1 MSLIISP
8 SLLSADFAHLS
19 NEIDMINRSDA
30 EWLHLD
36 VLDGTFAPNISFGFP
51 VIKCVAEYCTKVL
64 DAHFMIINPEKYV
77 ERTAELGVKSMTVH
91 VEACTDLHAIIRQ
104 IHKAGMKAG
113 IALNPSTP
121 LSTLEDVLTEA
132 DMFLV
137 MSVNPGFSGQK
148 FTEGTFKKIATLR
161 KMLDECDSKAL
172 IQVDGGVSD
181 KNAEDLA
188 RSGAN
193 VLVCGNYVFKADDP
207 IENIRRLHQIAI

>member
-1 MSLIISP
+1 MSLIVSP

-36 VLDGTFAPNISFGFP
+36 VMDGIFVPNISFGFP
-51 VIKCVAEYCTKVL
+51 VIKSVAEICTKVL
-64 DAHFMIINPEKYV
+64 DAHFMIMNPEKYV
-77 ERTAELGVKSMTVH
+77 QRTAELGVTMMTVH
-91 VEACTDLHAIIRQ
+91 VEVCKDLHGIISD

-121 LSTLEDVLTEA
+121 LSAVKDVLTEA

-137 MSVNPGFSGQK
+137 MSVNPGYSGQK
-148 FTEGTFKKIATLR
+148 FIEGTIEKVATLH
-161 KMLDECDSKAL
+161 KMLDECGSKAL

-181 KNAEDLA
+181 TNAETLA
-188 RSGAN
+188 KNGVN
-193 VLVCGNYVFKADDP
+193 VVVCGNYVFKAEDP
-207 IENIRRLHQIAI
+207 IENIRRLRQIAI